1 VELRRGER
9 ELVTIGEVAVGVV
22 RRDEAELVVDPSARG
37 RGLGTSLLESIL
49 ANAEPGLLIWAHGD
63 HPAARALAASHGLRP
78 VRSLLQLRAPVAT
91 ASAASAPPDASAG
104 AFRPGIDDS
113 EWLRVN
119 GRAFASHPEQGSVSQ
134 SDLDA
139 LMAEPWFD
147 ADDLLLIRDGET
159 LVGYCWLKIE
169 AGIGE
174 FYVVGV
180 DPDRQGEGLGRHLMA
195 AGFARLAARG
205 IRTAGLYVDA
215 DNVAAVGLYR
225 SLGFSDHSIDIQ
237 YAAR

>member
-1 VELRRGER
+1 
-9 ELVTIGEVAVGVV
+9 
-22 RRDEAELVVDPSARG
+22 
-37 RGLGTSLLESIL
+37 
-49 ANAEPGLLIWAHGD
+49 
-63 HPAARALAASHGLRP
+63 
-78 VRSLLQLRAPVAT
+78 
-91 ASAASAPPDASAG
+91 
-104 AFRPGIDDS
+104 
-113 EWLRVN
+113 
-119 GRAFASHPEQGSVSQ
+119 VSQ

-147 ADDLLLIRDGET
+147 ADDFLLIRDGET

-180 DPDRQGEGLGRHLMA
+180 DPDRQGEGLGRRLMA
-195 AGFARLAARG
+195 AGFARLTARG

-225 SLGFSDHSIDIQ
+225 SLGFTDHAIDIQ
-237 YAAR
+237 YAVR